1 MKKLLIALTLTLINT
16 NAVAAWTEFS
26 GSSGNGSVNI
36 YFSQATTRNK
46 DHVVRVWQMKN
57 YATPQTADNKTYLS
71 VKSLLE
77 VNCKTKMLRIMADT
91 NYHQNMGRGQSIVKS
106 NSPTEWASIAPDV
119 TGEAMRK
126 LYCGQE

>member
-1 MKKLLIALTLTLINT
+1 MKKLLITLTLTFINT
-16 NAVAAWTEFS
+16 NAVAEWTAFS

-36 YFSQATTRNK
+36 YYTPATTRNK
-46 DHVVRVWQMKN
+46 DHVVRVWQMKD
-57 YATPQTADNKTYLS
+57 YATPQTIDNKTYLS

-91 NYHQNMGRGQSIVKS
+91 NYNQNMGRGKSVVKNS
-106 NSPTEWASIAPDV
+106 NPTEWTYIAPDIA
-119 TGEAMRK
+119 GEAMCK